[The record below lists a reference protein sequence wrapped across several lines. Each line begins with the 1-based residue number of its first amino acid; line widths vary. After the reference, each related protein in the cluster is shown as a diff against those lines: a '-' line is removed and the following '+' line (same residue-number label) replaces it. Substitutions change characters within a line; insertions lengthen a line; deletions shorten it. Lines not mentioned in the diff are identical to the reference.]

1 MVRNRQA
8 HYNLSLTQRSH
19 NTKSNKLSP
28 VTIVYTYKKERKFRN
43 SPIKLPMNIFIKQ
56 KGGFA
61 IIKKGFESQYPEEL
75 KWIIKFNNTKN
86 GLETRMKE
94 GEIDY
99 EYAFKILNN
108 DYDEMVIMKHYRT
121 FAEENHI
128 SESVIQNNI
137 KKLITVQNHF
147 KRLGHKHYAELDYQ
161 HLQKLADRK
170 KLLSI
175 ILNEI
180 DSTNNATRKKYL
192 NALNQIAS
200 VNTTFTEAERTPF
213 NVNLTHSVAPPK
225 VAINSRAV
233 KEGILKIGDNLYNL
247 EAYLWWL
254 YSFCLRGVDT
264 CDIVCMNEAMIEDSN
279 GLKGWGLKEYYP
291 FESERTADEI
301 NKIEKEHNPEGYIP
315 MHPSELHNR
324 KLYIVGKRVK
334 LDYDKENRT
343 QVKILYNLTPLLLIH
358 KMLKRVISIIHP
370 DLAYKGNDKLKLYNI
385 NYKTE
390 EGKKT
395 WENRRGTMSDAC
407 KRMFGGTLKQ
417 ARHTFSTVLADTM
430 SITYNNAEKQLSTS
444 LGHSSN
450 KAQRFYVN
458 PNQDKMDIL
467 QIEVVERYGIRDIVE
482 SLIKVCSSVKVK
494 DQNGR
499 LKPMLNKGLLYESP
513 LKTKASWWDWNKE
526 LKFQYLK
533 NQQKS
538 SCKIIQ
544 NKKGEWI
551 SKDVTE
557 ESSEFKAMKKER
569 EIAHIDSVLNWDLDS
584 IPVAK
589 D

>member
-99 EYAFKILNN
+99 EYAFKMLNN

-128 SESVIQNNI
+128 PESVIQNNI
-137 KKLITVQNHF
+137 KKLIVVQNHF

-180 DSTNNATRKKYL
+180 DSINNATRKKYL

-200 VNTTFTEAERTPF
+200 VNTTFTEAEKHPF
-213 NVNLTHSVAPPK
+213 NINLTHSNPPPK
-225 VAINSRAV
+225 VAMSSRAV

-264 CDIVCMNEAMIEDSN
+264 CDVVCMNESMIEGSN
-279 GLKGWGLKEYYP
+279 GLKGLGLKEYYP
-291 FESERTADEI
+291 WESEHTAEERNENERKINPDATPFEI
-301 NKIEKEHNPEGYIP
+301 NNQ
-315 MHPSELHNR
+315 

-370 DLAYKGNDKLKLYNI
+370 DLAYKGKDKLKLYNI
-385 NYKTE
+385 NYKTD

-395 WENRRGTMSDAC
+395 WHNRRGNMSKATQ
-407 KRMFGGTLKQ
+407 RLFGGTLKQ
-417 ARHTFSTVLADTM
+417 ARHTFSTILADTM
-430 SITYNNAEKQLSTS
+430 SVTYNNAEKQLSTS

-467 QIEVVERYGIRDIVE
+467 QIEVVERFGIRDIVE
-482 SLIKVCSSVKVK
+482 NLIKVCSTIQVK
-494 DQNGR
+494 DENGL
-499 LKPMLNKGLLYESP
+499 LKPMLNNGLLNESP
-513 LKTKASWWDWNKE
+513 LTTKASWWDWNKE
-526 LKFQYLK
+526 LKFQHLK

-538 SCKIIQ
+538 SCKFVQ

-551 SKDVTE
+551 SKDVIE
-557 ESSEFKAMKKER
+557 ESAEFKAMKKER
-569 EIAHIDSVLNWDLDS
+569 KIAHIDSVLDWNLDS
-584 IPVAK
+584 IPVTE

>member
-1 MVRNRQA
+1 MTRIRTA
-8 HYNLSLTQRSH
+8 HHNLSLTMAKYIPTS
-19 NTKSNKLSP
+19 TKSSKITILYTNKDKKIRRYAP
-28 VTIVYTYKKERKFRN
+28 VEV
-43 SPIKLPMNIFIKQ
+43 PMNAFNK
-56 KGGFA
+56 KAGEL
-61 IIKKGFESQYPEEL
+61 KKGLENKFPTQN
-75 KWIIKFNNTKN
+75 KWIQKFISLKN
-86 GLETRMKE
+86 DLEIRMKE

-99 EYAFKILNN
+99 DYAFKMLKN
-108 DYDEMVIMKHYRT
+108 DYSEMIIIKHYSD
-121 FAEENHI
+121 FAKEKYVDK
-128 SESVIQNNI
+128 SVINNTI
-137 KKLITVQNHF
+137 KKLITIQNHF
-147 KRLGHKHYAELDYQ
+147 KRLGYKEYAELDYQ
-161 HLQKLADRK
+161 HLQKLADRRK
-170 KLLSI
+170 ILDI
-175 ILNEI
+175 IINEI
-180 DSTNNATRKKYL
+180 HSTNNATRKKYL
-192 NALNQIAS
+192 NALNSLAS
-200 VNTTFTEAERTPF
+200 VNPNFTEAERTPF

-264 CDIVCMNEAMIEDSN
+264 CDIVCMNEGMIECSN

-291 FESERTADEI
+291 FESERTAEEI
-301 NKIEKEHNPEGYIP
+301 NKIEKEYNLEGYDSK
-315 MHPSELHNR
+315 HRSELHNQ

-334 LDYDKENRT
+334 LEYDKENRT

-395 WENRRGTMSDAC
+395 WHNRRGTMSDAC

-482 SLIKVCSSVKVK
+482 SLIKVCSSVNIK

-499 LKPMLNKGLLYESP
+499 LKPMLNKELLNESP

-544 NKKGEWI
+544 NKKGEWV

-584 IPVAK
+584 IPVTK
-589 D
+589 E